1 MSTPSVARRSAGR
14 AFGAVLAFGALGAAV
29 ALAVALVASV
39 SSLNPFTSTTTE
51 HPDSVAV
58 AKIQDLA
65 RFDAATGRF
74 TTIVDE
80 QTDTKL
86 PSWATGERVVL
97 DAEGDVTASVD
108 LSHLSSD
115 AIEVSQDGR
124 SAVVHVPQPE
134 LQPARLDPDATRV
147 VARQQGVLNRLG

>member
-14 AFGAVLAFGALGAAV
+14 AFGAVLAFGALGAALALVV
-29 ALAVALVASV
+29 ALLASV
-39 SSLNPFTSTTTE
+39 SSLNPFTTRTTE

-58 AKIQDLA
+58 AKIEDLA

-86 PSWATGERVVL
+86 PSWATGNHVVL

-108 LSHLSSD
+108 LSGLPAD
-115 AIEVSQDGR
+115 AIELSDDGH
-124 SAVVHVPQPE
+124 SATVHVPEP
-134 LQPARLDPDATRV
+134 
-147 VARQQGVLNRLG
+147 VLEP